1 MKQTQFMNGL
11 KKAYLA
17 YDRLMEKQGFYVVL
31 AVCILVI
38 LTSAVYTFHVRGE
51 ESQTVTLEEAESA
64 GGSQNAQSLAE
75 VEQLIVSQNAD
86 QVQPVPTQS
95 PMRMHQ
101 PVAGFVDR
109 DFSLEKPQL
118 FAKSGMWKIHGG
130 IDLTAEYGTPV
141 EACAGGQVLRV
152 WKDNE
157 MGLTVVIRHEDGYES
172 IYAGL
177 SSADYVRP
185 GDQVMQG
192 QTIGHVG
199 NGVLEES
206 DAEPHLHFE
215 IHRDGKAVDPLA
227 VFLGIDG

>member
-1 MKQTQFMNGL
+1 MKQTQLMAGL
-11 KKAYLA
+11 RKAYLA

-51 ESQTVTLEEAESA
+51 ESRTVTLEEAEIV
-64 GGSQNAQSLAE
+64 GGSQNAQTLE
-75 VEQLIVSQNAD
+75 DTQELIVSQNAAA
-86 QVQPVPTQS
+86 QPVPTPS
-95 PMRMHQ
+95 PLRLQQ
-101 PVAGFVDR
+101 PVDGFVDR

-118 FAKSGMWKIHGG
+118 FVKSGMWKIHAG
-130 IDLTAEYGTPV
+130 IDLTAEYGAPV
-141 EACAGGQVLRV
+141 KACAGGRVMKV

-172 IYAGL
+172 VYAGL
-177 SSADYVRP
+177 SSADYVRD
-185 GDQVMQG
+185 GDMVAQG